1 MSGIAPTSNQF
12 EHDPLAKMVI
22 HVINAMQADF
32 GRLFTKQFD
41 DPEVLKN
48 YKRRLYAK
56 LKGFPL
62 NAIVSG
68 YENHVETNTKYIP
81 TVPELV
87 ASIQAAVKQDQTD
100 AKNKAEAE
108 RLANLPAPT
117 IECNPLEMLAKAKL
131 ASNGAVKET
140 DDERLKRKAEM
151 LQSHNAVIALHSHK
165 IKQRYAQPEHY
176 CSVNGCRRTGT
187 ISAGLNGAS
196 SWYCAKHFRLA
207 N

>member
-1 MSGIAPTSNQF
+1 MNGIAPTSNQF
-12 EHDPLAKMVI
+12 DHDPLAKMVVHI
-22 HVINAMQADF
+22 INAMQADF
-32 GRLFTKQFD
+32 GRLFTMQFD

-68 YENHVETNTKYIP
+68 YENHVEKNTKYIP

-100 AKNKAEAE
+100 AKNKDEAE
-108 RLANLPAPT
+108 RLAALPAPT
-117 IECNPLEMLAKAKL
+117 IECNPLEMLAKAKS
-131 ASNGAVKET
+131 ATSGQRTKQE
-140 DDERLKRKAEM
+140 ERLARNDALKN
-151 LQSHNAVIALHSHK
+151 HNAVLNLHSH
-165 IKQRYAQPEHY
+165 RYTRRFAQPSHY
-176 CSVNGCRRTGT
+176 CAVPGCNKAGT
-187 ISAGLNGAS
+187 ISAGTNGGS
-196 SWYCAKHFRLA
+196 NWLCSKHFRLV